1 MSREITSH
9 QCGHGMD
16 EQVRIE
22 VVDGPGP
29 GGACHAYDVWHP
41 AAPEDGENL
50 TEIRF
55 QKGPLEEAGPNGIS
69 IESLLAIC
77 LDRLE
82 GFQSGKHPCCEN
94 AAALICLRDAM
105 RHLHGRTRDRDRRD
119 VEGTDAS

>member
-41 AAPEDGENL
+41 AAPEDGETL

-55 QKGPLEEAGPNGIS
+55 QKGPIDEAGPNGIS
-69 IESLLAIC
+69 IETLLAIC
-77 LDRLE
+77 ADRLA
-82 GFQSGKHPCCEN
+82 GFQSGAHHCIEN
-94 AAALICLRDAM
+94 HMALDYVLGAM
-105 RHLHGRTRDRDRRD
+105 NVLKYRTEQRVERG
-119 VEGTDAS
+119 VEGTDA